1 MPDSGPFSDTEDPG
15 SPRNSTRTRSWR
27 QKGAN
32 VSRRTC
38 LLIAGVLLVSFGVGL
53 RYFTSTLAWMHPSS
67 FYTDEPLEV
76 LELGSVQWFHCREA
90 HVDGAEC
97 GVAV

>member
-1 MPDSGPFSDTEDPG
+1 MPDSGPFSDAEDH
-15 SPRNSTRTRSWR
+15 SANHNSTRVRSWR
-27 QKGAN
+27 KKGAN
-32 VSRRTC
+32 ISRRTY
-38 LLIAGVLLVSFGVGL
+38 LLVAGVLLVGFGLGL

-76 LELGSVQWFHCREA
+76 LGLGSIQWFHCREA